1 MDPEDNNDPNQNNE
15 EQVDDQMDPNQQEME
30 EQ

>member
-1 MDPEDNNDPNQNNE
+1 MDPEDDNDQNQNNE
-15 EQVDDQMDPNQQEME
+15 EQVDDNMDPDQQEMN